1 MLTEIEH
8 KVASL
13 LESCKDRGPG
23 DSGATQQ
30 EAEALSMKLKTV
42 KCNLEKVQ
50 IMLQE
55 KYSED
60 QHSATLKKPS
70 ERQNDLQP
78 DNPSALE
85 SGVTERPQFSRHKDF
100 QQQQVLELKPM
111 EQKDFIKFI
120 EFNAKNMWPQHCQSD
135 KDTTQ
140 KSSESSRASS
150 PENNAPDS
158 VLWTQGQSGDK
169 WQYLHHEL
177 SAGFGLPLPE
187 QVQPQVSAQA
197 HSVNST
203 FIFENATNIHS

>member
-13 LESCKDRGPG
+13 LENCKDHSLG

-30 EAEALSMKLKTV
+30 EAEALSLKLKTV

-50 IMLQE
+50 MMLQE

-60 QHSATLKKPS
+60 QHSTTLKKSS
-70 ERQNDLQP
+70 ERQKVLQP
-78 DNPSALE
+78 DNLSEFE
-85 SGVTERPQFSRHKDF
+85 SVVTERPQFSKQKDF

-111 EQKDFIKFI
+111 EQKDLIKFI
-120 EFNAKNMWPQHCQSD
+120 EFNANKTWPQRCQDD

-140 KSSESSRASS
+140 TSSVSSKTSS
-150 PENNAPDS
+150 PKNDAPDLILS
-158 VLWTQGQSGDK
+158 TQGQSGDK

-177 SAGFGLPLPE
+177 SSKIRLPLS
-187 QVQPQVSAQA
+187 QLVQPQVSVYV
-197 HSVNST
+197 HGVNKLFT
-203 FIFENATNIHS
+203 FEKPTSIH

>member
-1 MLTEIEH
+1 MLTDIEH

-13 LESCKDRGPG
+13 LESCKDLGPG

-30 EAEALSMKLKTV
+30 EAEALSLKLKTV

-60 QHSATLKKPS
+60 QHSTTLKKPS
-70 ERQNDLQP
+70 EHPNDLQA
-78 DNPSALE
+78 DNLSEFE
-85 SGVTERPQFSRHKDF
+85 SIVIERPQFGKQKDF

-120 EFNAKNMWPQHCQSD
+120 DFNAKKMWPPYCQPD
-135 KDTTQ
+135 ENVTQ
-140 KSSESSRASS
+140 KSTESMRASS
-150 PENNAPDS
+150 LENDAPGS
-158 VLWTQGQSGDK
+158 VLSTQDESGDK

-177 SAGFGLPLPE
+177 SSKIGLPPPK
-187 QVQPQVSAQA
+187 QVQPQVSVCL
-197 HSVNST
+197 HNVNNM
-203 FIFENATNIHS
+203 FIFENATNIH